1 LGGAAAGA
9 FFGRDAGA
17 SQRAQKEFRVRLLD
31 PLDARDG
38 PHREVLVDLEA
49 LEKGLQPRLE
59 VGHDAEGRAGRIE
72 AGTAIQAKGLP
83 YLGELCLANCRDLL
97 TMIQVRVGRGL
108 WGSCL
113 GEWVQAGLA
122 TTELLMGSN

>member
-1 LGGAAAGA
+1 MGLRHQAPGAPLQQQLTGLPP
-9 FFGRDAGA
+9 GC
-17 SQRAQKEFRVRLLD
+17 RLLATHLI
-31 PLDARDG
+31 PSFQLPPHFPRDC
-38 PHREVLVDLEA
+38 
-49 LEKGLQPRLE
+49 
-59 VGHDAEGRAGRIE
+59 
-72 AGTAIQAKGLP
+72 IQRTKEAKGLP